1 MRTGHTTRL
10 PGPLRL
16 LAHREGLSLCTR
28 APGHSGPPLLD
39 VARVPPQEPPG
50 GNRSRACHRPYA
62 AHRWSLAPIARKP
75 RAVPSHP
82 STSAPTSSTRSGP
95 RSIAAS
101 SRDPSS
107 LSSKSRSSRLAPTN
121 RLPRRCEADRGH
133 ASRTHHRHA
142 GRCVQLPRK
151 GPHLILRAVSRLER
165 EPERSPSLPPD
176 CPPCRYRGSKGC
188 STVLIKGSSGV
199 PSTSSVFSQQVA
211 SIAPLQ

>member
-1 MRTGHTTRL
+1 MRTGPTTRL
-10 PGPLRL
+10 PGPPRL
-16 LAHREGLSLCTR
+16 LAHREGLALCTR
-28 APGHSGPPLLD
+28 APGHCGPTLPD

-50 GNRSRACHRPYA
+50 GNRSHARHRPYA
-62 AHRWSLAPIARKP
+62 AHRWSLAPIAHKP

-82 STSAPTSSTRSGP
+82 STSAPTSSTRPGP
-95 RSIAAS
+95 RARGRR
-101 SRDPSS
+101 SRHQVEI
-107 LSSKSRSSRLAPTN
+107 LAP
-121 RLPRRCEADRGH
+121 RPHEPPPRRCEADRGH

-151 GPHLILRAVSRLER
+151 GPHLILRAVSRIER

-199 PSTSSVFSQQVA
+199 PSTSSVISQQVA
-211 SIAPLQ
+211 SIAHLQ